1 MRNSFYPLFSIYS
14 TKINPK
20 KIILY
25 SLILIIISCGYAKK
39 SPTIEFVLDPESKLS
54 IVDVVQNYNG
64 SFQNVKDNSINLG
77 YYDGALWIRLKGIDL
92 VPDNYF
98 EIDNPNLT
106 DIHYYSLN
114 PRESIAYEKIGG
126 RYISSVYKDI
136 SHKNQIFQIDKKSD
150 LEYYFRIK
158 SNTPINFHINI
169 LDLKNL
175 LYENMYL
182 DIQYGIFIG
191 STLFILVFL
200 INLLFIKNQYNLFY
214 LILFLIF
221 TFISFYEKWMVFPY
235 LSFSYNFDTSFF
247 DYGLEPLIYI
257 CLILFSYYL
266 LEIRNYRLFLLSLV
280 VPTLTYILLFINKF
294 ELYFYT
300 IKSFGVILGIYI
312 FILIILRYKRT
323 NHFSTFLFTSWFI
336 IILQFIFEL
345 WNYRG
350 KVDFI
355 NSITINLVFLF
366 LESCFFILCIHFQ
379 ESPTSSLNFD
389 PSMYIQTEPEFI
401 PNEDVQILENVDYLF
416 SKENIQ
422 SIISNSTFDIKLNLI
437 CQYHKIS
444 DDSKIDFLYNSQ
456 LDYLSKYPEL
466 KFSIQKIEANYIL
479 VFFHSIDKTEVFIRD
494 FYIFNH
500 YLEKSTNNKIFY
512 GLDQLDIQFQYN
524 KKFDIICYP
533 SQIFRNIKLLTD
545 ISTKVNLGLL
555 SFFDF
560 QISEEPNHKKRF
572 IGKIKNNNNDAINVW
587 EYHFLKTNSDYFDY
601 FTKGLNFY
609 KKKNYNSALELFQ
622 NALEVNPNDEI
633 SKLFLKKTQVKIEP
647 TIKSKEGEDLFLL
660 S

>member
-1 MRNSFYPLFSIYS
+1 MRNSFNLLFSIYS
-14 TKINPK
+14 K

-25 SLILIIISCGYAKK
+25 SLILIISSCGYAKK

-54 IVDVVQNYNG
+54 IIDVVQNYNG

-77 YYDGALWIRLKGIDL
+77 YYDGAIWIRLKGLDL

-106 DIHYYSLN
+106 DIRYYSLN
-114 PRESIAYEKIGG
+114 PKESIAYEKIGG

-200 INLLFIKNQYNLFY
+200 INLLLIKNQYNLFY

-257 CLILFSYYL
+257 SLILFSYYL
-266 LEIRNYRLFLLSLV
+266 LEIRNYRLFLFSLV
-280 VPTLTYILLFINKF
+280 VPILTYFLLFINKF
-294 ELYFYT
+294 ELYFFT
-300 IKSFGVILGIYI
+300 IKGFGVILGIYI

-323 NHFSTFLFTSWFI
+323 NYFSSFLFISWFI
-336 IILQFIFEL
+336 IILQIIFEL
-345 WNYRG
+345 LNYKG
-350 KVDFI
+350 KVNFI

-379 ESPTSSLNFD
+379 ESPTSNLNFD
-389 PSMYIQTEPEFI
+389 PTMYIQTEPEFI
-401 PNEDVQILENVDYLF
+401 PNEDVQILENVDHLF
-416 SKENIQ
+416 SKEDIQ
-422 SIISNSTFDIKLNLI
+422 SIISNNTFDIKLNLI
-437 CQYHKIS
+437 CQYYKIS

-456 LDYLSKYPEL
+456 FDYLSKYPEL
-466 KFSIQKIEANYIL
+466 KFSMQKMETNYIL
-479 VFFHSIDKTEVFIRD
+479 VLFHIVDKTEVFIKD
-494 FYIFNH
+494 FYSFNH

-524 KKFDIICYP
+524 KKFDIISYS

-560 QISEEPNHKKRF
+560 QITEEPNHKKRF

-587 EYHFLKTNSDYFDY
+587 EYHFLKTNSEYFDY

>member
-1 MRNSFYPLFSIYS
+1 MRNSFNFLFCIYPTKSNLKNIVLYPLF
-14 TKINPK
+14 
-20 KIILY
+20 
-25 SLILIIISCGYAKK
+25 LIIISCGYTKK
-39 SPTIEFVLDPESKLS
+39 SPTLEFILDPESKLS
-54 IVDVVQNYNG
+54 IVDIVQSYNG
-64 SFQNVKDNSINLG
+64 SFQNVKNNSIHLG
-77 YYDGALWIRLKGIDL
+77 YYNGALWVRLKGIEL
-92 VPDNYF
+92 VPDNYI

-114 PRESIAYEKIGG
+114 QLESIAYEKIGG

-150 LEYYFRIK
+150 MEYYFRIR

-200 INLLFIKNQYNLFY
+200 FNLLFIKNQYNLFY
-214 LILFLIF
+214 LVFFLIL

-235 LSFSYNFDTSFF
+235 LSLSYNFDTSFF

-257 CLILFSYYL
+257 SLLLFSYYL
-266 LEIRNYRLFLLSLV
+266 LDIRNYRLFLISFV
-280 VPTLTYILLFINKF
+280 APILTYIPLLINKYQ
-294 ELYFYT
+294 LYFYT
-300 IKSFGVILGIYI
+300 IKCFGVILGIYI
-312 FILIILRYKRT
+312 FILVILRYKRT
-323 NHFSTFLFTSWFI
+323 NHFSSFLFISWFI
-336 IILQFIFEL
+336 IILQLFFEL
-345 WNYRG
+345 WNYKG

-379 ESPTSSLNFD
+379 ESPSSILHFD
-389 PSMYIQTEPEFI
+389 PSVYIQTEPEFI
-401 PNEDVQILENVDYLF
+401 PNEDVQIVENVDCLF
-416 SKENIQ
+416 TKENIQ
-422 SIISNSTFDIKLNLI
+422 SIISDNVFEIKLNLI
-437 CQYHKIS
+437 CQYYKIL

-456 LDYLSKYPEL
+456 FEYLSKYPEL
-466 KFSIQKIEANYIL
+466 KFSIQKIDTNYLLI
-479 VFFHSIDKTEVFIRD
+479 FFHSTEKVEVFIKD
-494 FYIFNH
+494 FYLFNH

-524 KKFDIICYP
+524 KKFDIISYS
-533 SQIFRNIKLLTD
+533 SQIFRNIKVLTD
-545 ISTKVNLGLL
+545 ISAKVNLGLL

-560 QISEEPNHKKRF
+560 QILEETNHKKRF
-572 IGKIKNNNNDAINVW
+572 IGKIKNNIDAINVW
-587 EYHFLKTNSDYFDY
+587 EYHFLKTNSEYFDY

-647 TIKSKEGEDLFLL
+647 TIKSKDGEDLFLL

>member
-1 MRNSFYPLFSIYS
+1 MRNSFNPLFSFYS
-14 TKINPK
+14 TIINPK

-54 IVDVVQNYNG
+54 IVDVVQNYNS
-64 SFQNVKDNSINLG
+64 SFLNVKDNSINLG

-200 INLLFIKNQYNLFY
+200 INLLLIKNQYNLFN

-300 IKSFGVILGIYI
+300 IKGFGVILGIYI

-336 IILQFIFEL
+336 LILQFIFEL

-401 PNEDVQILENVDYLF
+401 PNEDVQILENIDYLI

-422 SIISNSTFDIKLNLI
+422 SIISNNVFDIKLNLI
-437 CQYHKIS
+437 CQYYKIS

-479 VFFHSIDKTEVFIRD
+479 IFFHSFDKTEVFIRD

-560 QISEEPNHKKRF
+560 QISEETNHKKRF

-601 FTKGLNFY
+601 FSKGLNFY

>member
-1 MRNSFYPLFSIYS
+1 MRNSFNLLISIYS
-14 TKINPK
+14 K
-20 KIILY
+20 KLILY
-25 SLILIIISCGYAKK
+25 SLILIICSCGYANK
-39 SPTIEFVLDPESKLS
+39 SPTLEFVLDPESKLS
-54 IVDVVQNYNG
+54 IIDVVHNYSG

-77 YYDGALWIRLKGIDL
+77 YYDGAIWIRLKGLDL

-98 EIDNPNLT
+98 EINNPNLT

-126 RYISSVYKDI
+126 RYISSIYKDI

-257 CLILFSYYL
+257 SLIFFSYYL
-266 LEIRNYRLFLLSLV
+266 LEISNYRLFLFSLV
-280 VPTLTYILLFINKF
+280 VPILTYILLFINKY
-294 ELYFYT
+294 ELYFFT
-300 IKSFGVILGIYI
+300 IKGFGVMIGIYI
-312 FILIILRYKRT
+312 FILIFLRYKRT
-323 NHFSTFLFTSWFI
+323 NHFSSFLFTSWLI
-336 IILQFIFEL
+336 IILQIIFEL
-345 WNYRG
+345 WNYKG
-350 KVDFI
+350 KMDFI

-379 ESPTSSLNFD
+379 ESPTSNLNFD
-389 PSMYIQTEPEFI
+389 PTMYIQTEPEFI

-422 SIISNSTFDIKLNLI
+422 SIISNNTFEIKLNLV
-437 CQYHKIS
+437 CQYYKIS
-444 DDSKIDFLYNSQ
+444 DNSKIDFLYNSQ
-456 LDYLSKYPEL
+456 FDYLSKYPEL
-466 KFSIQKIEANYIL
+466 KFSMQKIETNYIL
-479 VFFHSIDKTEVFIRD
+479 LFFHIVDKTEVFIKD
-494 FYIFNH
+494 FYLFNH
-500 YLEKSTNNKIFY
+500 YLEKSTNNKIYY

-524 KKFDIICYP
+524 KK
-533 SQIFRNIKLLTD
+533 NL
-545 ISTKVNLGLL
+545 ISYL
-555 SFFDF
+555 
-560 QISEEPNHKKRF
+560 IR
-572 IGKIKNNNNDAINVW
+572 
-587 EYHFLKTNSDYFDY
+587 LKYLEI
-601 FTKGLNFY
+601 LNF
-609 KKKNYNSALELFQ
+609 
-622 NALEVNPNDEI
+622 
-633 SKLFLKKTQVKIEP
+633 
-647 TIKSKEGEDLFLL
+647 LL
-660 S
+660 IYPQK

>member
-1 MRNSFYPLFSIYS
+1 MRNSFNPLFSIYS

-39 SPTIEFVLDPESKLS
+39 SPTIEFVLDPENKLS

-266 LEIRNYRLFLLSLV
+266 LEIRNNRLFLLSLV

-401 PNEDVQILENVDYLF
+401 PNEDVQILENVDYLI

-422 SIISNSTFDIKLNLI
+422 SIILNNVFDIKLNLI

-444 DDSKIDFLYNSQ
+444 DDSKIDFFYNSQ

-479 VFFHSIDKTEVFIRD
+479 VFFHSFDKTEVFIRD

>member
-1 MRNSFYPLFSIYS
+1 M
-14 TKINPK
+14 
-20 KIILY
+20 
-25 SLILIIISCGYAKK
+25 
-39 SPTIEFVLDPESKLS
+39 EFILDPESKLS
-54 IVDVVQNYNG
+54 IVDIVQSYNG
-64 SFQNVKDNSINLG
+64 SFQNVKNNSIHLG
-77 YYDGALWIRLKGIDL
+77 YYNGALWVRLKGIEL
-92 VPDNYF
+92 VPDNYI

-114 PRESIAYEKIGG
+114 QLESIAYEKIGG

-150 LEYYFRIK
+150 MEYYFRIR

-200 INLLFIKNQYNLFY
+200 FNLLFIKNQYNLFY
-214 LILFLIF
+214 LVFFLIL

-235 LSFSYNFDTSFF
+235 LSLSYNFDTSFF

-257 CLILFSYYL
+257 SLLLFSYYL
-266 LEIRNYRLFLLSLV
+266 LDIRNYRLFLISFV
-280 VPTLTYILLFINKF
+280 APILTYIPLLINKYQ
-294 ELYFYT
+294 LYFYT
-300 IKSFGVILGIYI
+300 IKCFGVILGIYI
-312 FILIILRYKRT
+312 FILVILRYKRT
-323 NHFSTFLFTSWFI
+323 NHFSSFLFISWFI
-336 IILQFIFEL
+336 IILQLFFEL
-345 WNYRG
+345 WNYKG

-379 ESPTSSLNFD
+379 ESPSSILHFD
-389 PSMYIQTEPEFI
+389 PSVYIQTEPEFI
-401 PNEDVQILENVDYLF
+401 PNEDVQIVENVDCLF
-416 SKENIQ
+416 TKENIQ
-422 SIISNSTFDIKLNLI
+422 SIISDNVFEIKLNLI
-437 CQYHKIS
+437 CQYYKIL

-456 LDYLSKYPEL
+456 FEYLSKYPEL
-466 KFSIQKIEANYIL
+466 KFSIQKIDTNYLLI
-479 VFFHSIDKTEVFIRD
+479 FFHSTEKVEVFIKD
-494 FYIFNH
+494 FYLFNH

-524 KKFDIICYP
+524 KKFDIISYS
-533 SQIFRNIKLLTD
+533 SQIFRNIKVLTD
-545 ISTKVNLGLL
+545 ISAKVNLGLL

-560 QISEEPNHKKRF
+560 QILEETNHKKRF
-572 IGKIKNNNNDAINVW
+572 IGKIKNNIDAINVW
-587 EYHFLKTNSDYFDY
+587 EYHFLKTNSEYFDY

-647 TIKSKEGEDLFLL
+647 TIKSKDGEDLFLL

>member
-1 MRNSFYPLFSIYS
+1 MRNPFNLFFSIYS
-14 TKINPK
+14 KRL
-20 KIILY
+20 ILY
-25 SLILIIISCGYAKK
+25 SFILIISSCGYAKK

-54 IVDVVQNYNG
+54 IIDVVHSTNG
-64 SFQNVKDNSINLG
+64 SFQNIKDNSINLG
-77 YYDGALWIRLKGIDL
+77 YYDGAIWIRLKGLDL

-114 PRESIAYEKIGG
+114 PKESIAYEKIGG

-257 CLILFSYYL
+257 SLILFSYYL
-266 LEIRNYRLFLLSLV
+266 LEIRNYRVFLFSLV
-280 VPTLTYILLFINKF
+280 IPILTYILLFINKF
-294 ELYFYT
+294 ESYFFV
-300 IKSFGVILGIYI
+300 IKGFGVILGIYI
-312 FILIILRYKRT
+312 FILIFLRYKRT
-323 NHFSTFLFTSWFI
+323 NYFSTFLFISWFI
-336 IILQFIFEL
+336 IILQIIFEL
-345 WNYRG
+345 WNYKG

-366 LESCFFILCIHFQ
+366 LESCFLILCIHFQ
-379 ESPTSSLNFD
+379 ESPSSNLYFD
-389 PSMYIQTEPEFI
+389 PTMYIQTEPEFI

-416 SKENIQ
+416 TKEDIQ
-422 SIISNSTFDIKLNLI
+422 SIISKSTIDIKLNLI
-437 CQYHKIS
+437 CLYYKIS
-444 DDSKIDFLYNSQ
+444 DDSKLDFLYNSQ
-456 LDYLSKYPEL
+456 FDYLSKYPEL
-466 KFSIQKIEANYIL
+466 KFSMQKMETNYIFVL
-479 VFFHSIDKTEVFIRD
+479 FHIVDKTEVFIRD
-494 FYIFNH
+494 FYLFNH

-524 KKFDIICYP
+524 KKFDIISYS

-545 ISTKVNLGLL
+545 ISTKVNLRLL

-560 QISEEPNHKKRF
+560 QITEEPNNKKRF

-622 NALEVNPNDEI
+622 KALEVNPNDEI

>member
-1 MRNSFYPLFSIYS
+1 L
-14 TKINPK
+14 
-20 KIILY
+20 
-25 SLILIIISCGYAKK
+25 
-39 SPTIEFVLDPESKLS
+39 EFILDPESKLS
-54 IVDVVQNYNG
+54 IVDIVQSYNG
-64 SFQNVKDNSINLG
+64 SFQNVKNNSIHLG
-77 YYDGALWIRLKGIDL
+77 YYNGALWVRLKGIEL
-92 VPDNYF
+92 VPDNYI

-114 PRESIAYEKIGG
+114 QLESIAYEKIGG

-150 LEYYFRIK
+150 MEYYFRIR

-200 INLLFIKNQYNLFY
+200 FNLLFIKNQYNLFY
-214 LILFLIF
+214 LVFFLIL

-235 LSFSYNFDTSFF
+235 LSLSYNFDTSFF

-257 CLILFSYYL
+257 SLLLFSYYL
-266 LEIRNYRLFLLSLV
+266 LDIRNYRLFLISFV
-280 VPTLTYILLFINKF
+280 APILTYIPLLINKYQ
-294 ELYFYT
+294 LYFYT
-300 IKSFGVILGIYI
+300 IKCFGVILGIYI
-312 FILIILRYKRT
+312 FILVILRYKRT
-323 NHFSTFLFTSWFI
+323 NHFSSFLFISWFI
-336 IILQFIFEL
+336 IILQLFFEL
-345 WNYRG
+345 WNYKG

-379 ESPTSSLNFD
+379 ESPSSILHFD
-389 PSMYIQTEPEFI
+389 PSVYIQTEPEFI
-401 PNEDVQILENVDYLF
+401 PNEDVQIVENVDCLF
-416 SKENIQ
+416 TKENIQ
-422 SIISNSTFDIKLNLI
+422 SIISDNVFEIKLNLI
-437 CQYHKIS
+437 CQYYKIL

-456 LDYLSKYPEL
+456 FEYLSKYPEL
-466 KFSIQKIEANYIL
+466 KFSIQKIDTNYLLI
-479 VFFHSIDKTEVFIRD
+479 FFHSTEKVEVFIKD
-494 FYIFNH
+494 FYLFNH

-524 KKFDIICYP
+524 KKFDIISYS
-533 SQIFRNIKLLTD
+533 SQIFRNIKVLTD
-545 ISTKVNLGLL
+545 ISAKVNLGLL

-560 QISEEPNHKKRF
+560 QILEETNHKKRF
-572 IGKIKNNNNDAINVW
+572 IGKIKNNIDAINVW
-587 EYHFLKTNSDYFDY
+587 EYHFLKTNSEYFDY

-647 TIKSKEGEDLFLL
+647 TIKSKDGEDLFLL

>member
-1 MRNSFYPLFSIYS
+1 MRNSFNPLFSFYS
-14 TKINPK
+14 TIINPK

-54 IVDVVQNYNG
+54 IVDVVQNYNS
-64 SFQNVKDNSINLG
+64 SFLNVKDNSINLG

-200 INLLFIKNQYNLFY
+200 INLLLIKNQYNLFY

-300 IKSFGVILGIYI
+300 IKGFGVILGIYI

-336 IILQFIFEL
+336 LILQFIFEL

-401 PNEDVQILENVDYLF
+401 PNEDVQILENVDYLI

-422 SIISNSTFDIKLNLI
+422 SIISNNVFDIKLNLI
-437 CQYHKIS
+437 CQYYKIS

-479 VFFHSIDKTEVFIRD
+479 VFFHSFDKIEVFIRD

-560 QISEEPNHKKRF
+560 QISEEPNQKKRF

-601 FTKGLNFY
+601 FSKGLNFY